1 MRSENIY
8 EAWGKATQA
17 KARQGGKGGK
27 GRRNRLAFVPW
38 QNLIPGLIWPQAD
51 VKMITCG
58 RAMAM
63 VIIII
68 MIMRHKVII
77 QLQWAV
83 RGLEA
88 THK

>member
-1 MRSENIY
+1 M
-8 EAWGKATQA
+8 G
-17 KARQGGKGGK
+17 QGSAGQGAA
-27 GRRNRLAFVPW
+27 GRDEETFVPW
-38 QNLIPGLIWPQAD
+38 QNLIPRLIWPQAD

-88 THK
+88 AHK